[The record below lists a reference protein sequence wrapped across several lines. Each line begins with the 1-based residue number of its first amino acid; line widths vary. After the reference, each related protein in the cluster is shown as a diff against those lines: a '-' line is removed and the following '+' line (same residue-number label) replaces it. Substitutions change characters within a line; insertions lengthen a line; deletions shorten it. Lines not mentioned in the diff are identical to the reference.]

1 MSVGITLKNLVK
13 AFGDVRA
20 VDGIDLAIDPGELF
34 FLLGPS
40 GCGKTTLLRCIAG
53 LNEPD
58 SGQVLIGDRNV
69 THVPPHERDTGMVF
83 QSYALWPHM
92 TVTENVAFGL
102 EMRKVTKAEVNQ
114 RVAEALAMVQMTDR
128 AEYKPNQLS
137 GGQQQRV
144 ALARALVIKPTCL
157 LLDEPLS
164 NLDAK
169 LRLEMRSEIRRI
181 CKSSGLTAVYVTHD
195 QNEALSIADRLVVL
209 NNGKIQQLGT
219 PQQVY
224 RQPSNRF
231 VAEFI
236 GESNFIDGEIIAVEN
251 GRTVVKTVIG
261 TITSHQ
267 KQTQDLKVNQAVILS
282 IRPEIINLGE
292 PPSDLSNVYFG
303 TVHDT
308 LYLGEMAQHQVTFAN
323 LPTNQQPNA
332 SLKIFELNPRMVVR
346 DQAQET
352 KLWFA
357 PEDVVVLGI

>member
-1 MSVGITLKNLVK
+1 MSVGITIKNLVK
-13 AFGDVRA
+13 VFGDVRA
-20 VDGIDLAIDPGELF
+20 VDGIDIDIEAGELF

-53 LNEPD
+53 FNEPD
-58 SGQVLIGDRNV
+58 SGQVLIGDRDV
-69 THVPPHERDTGMVF
+69 TKIPPHERDTGMVF

-92 TVTENVAFGL
+92 TVAQNVAFGL
-102 EMRKVTKAEVNQ
+102 EMRKASKSEIIQ
-114 RVAEALAMVQMTDR
+114 RVDEALAMVQMTDR

-144 ALARALVIKPTCL
+144 ALARALVVKPTCL

-209 NNGKIQQLGT
+209 NMGKIQQLGT
-219 PQQVY
+219 PQQIY
-224 RQPSNRF
+224 RQPNSRF

-236 GESNFIDGEIIAVEN
+236 GESNFIEGEISEKI
-251 GRTVVKTVIG
+251 GDCLFVKTAIG
-261 TITSHQ
+261 TIASTQ
-267 KQTQDLKVNQAVILS
+267 KFTPYFKVNQMVNLS
-282 IRPEIINLGE
+282 IRPEIIRFQE
-292 PPSDLSNVYFG
+292 PSPDSANVFSG

-308 LYLGEMAQHQVTFAN
+308 LYLGEMAQHQVKIPTL
-323 LPTNQQPNA
+323 LPDKQNHLDFKA
-332 SLKIFELNPRMVVR
+332 FELNPRFVAR
-346 DQAQET
+346 DQAQEVR
-352 KLWFA
+352 LWFA
-357 PEDVVVLGI
+357 PEDVVVLVA